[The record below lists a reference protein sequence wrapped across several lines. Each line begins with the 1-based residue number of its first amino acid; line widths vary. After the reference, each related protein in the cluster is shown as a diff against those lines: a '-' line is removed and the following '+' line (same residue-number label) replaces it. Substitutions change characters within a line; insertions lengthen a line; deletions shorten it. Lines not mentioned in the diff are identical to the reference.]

1 MEQNFIIP
9 DLQRFTEQVRTVLFG
24 NLDAW
29 KTAINSQT
37 PADLRKFLANEL
49 EQMEERLIGYARIF
63 LKAQNAIPPWLW
75 DQHLELLAYLE
86 TILENPSMQTK
97 SSPLTS
103 SESISHSSSDVEGSP

>member
-75 DQHLELLAYLE
+75 DQHLELFSLFR
-86 TILENPSMQTK
+86 N
-97 SSPLTS
+97 
-103 SESISHSSSDVEGSP
+103 HSRRSFHANEIIATNVFGIYFTFFF